1 LQNATDCATF
11 TPQNTYTYSYD
22 GLNRLI
28 AAASNLGAGTLKAG
42 VGDESYQYDKIG
54 NITSLTRKVIAGN
67 SLETVQQAYS
77 YATGNDSLLGAAFTT
92 TSPRAPF
99 GQTASH
105 TYTYDPNGNLQTD
118 TRRSITQ
125 TDYQRANLPNH
136 LVKDGNDIFY
146 EYDINDNRMYKYASA
161 SISPLLAGSEYYVRS
176 AAGQDLAIWK
186 LDEQKTTYYIFGSS
200 RLASIETNEDG
211 TFPTATTFY
220 NYDHLGNT
228 RLSYNATPSC
238 SGAPLYTAT
247 AAFDYYPYGKVLRE
261 FGASVYMTTAHER
274 DAESGLDYR
283 GARFYDSEVARFL
296 SLDPLAVKY
305 ASLSAYAYVAGNPVI
320 IVDSDGKDNIVY
332 VVMTDAG
339 KAAMKKNNLDAT
351 QVINFMNTTFQDLGV
366 EVRYQLVSGADD
378 VSLLQHMDKTDAVT
392 VWGTTRDDINNY
404 TKTNINNVVDK
415 ISMLDD
421 TEQFSSTYP
430 ELSEVA
436 GNWSEVS
443 VNQSIAY
450 GKNMGFTK
458 QESLALVTMHGT
470 AHNAGNSADHNRG
483 RGNGLEEDG
492 QLVLNRINHT
502 FLNTSADYKNRKDIF
517 KAENNTGT
525 VFDFNKS
532 NKHFNTKPA
541 KDNRAQNNLSKIYFD
556 EILNPFKKYNP
567 FNRVI
572 LDAGPAGSAPKT
584 GF

>member
-1 LQNATDCATF
+1 MQNATDCATF

-186 LDEQKTTYYIFGSS
+186 LDEQKTTYYVFGSS

-211 TFPTATTFY
+211 TLPRAITFY

-228 RLSYNATPSC
+228 RLSYSVVPSC
-238 SGAPLYTAT
+238 SGAPLYTAS

-261 FGASVYMTTAHER
+261 FGASVYLTTSHER

-283 GARFYDSEVARFL
+283 GARFYDSEVGRFL

-305 ASLSAYAYVAGNPVI
+305 ASLSSYSYVAGNPVAFI
-320 IVDSDGKDNIVY
+320 DPTGKSAEVVVDEENKTVTIYADMYFYGDEVNDADALNIAAGIQSDWNAANGKIYIKGVAYAVKFQVSGKFISNFQAAIGKSFLGDIFGSPRSNYIEVKEARVGDVSQMDGIASNTGTWYNYNEGKDGL
-332 VVMTDAG
+332 MTKEYSHEFGHLLGWFD
-339 KAAMKKNNLDAT
+339 KDQLKTKNNDKGQHDYLGT
-351 QVINFMNTTFQDLGV
+351 EPGIMTPSNTTHEQAPNMSNAYF
-366 EVRYQLVSGADD
+366 D
-378 VSLLQHMDKTDAVT
+378 VNGKLDPKTRQVT
-392 VWGTTRDDINNY
+392 QRDIDRIAID
-404 TKTNINNVVDK
+404 TNK
-415 ISMLDD
+415 L
-421 TEQFSSTYP
+421 
-430 ELSEVA
+430 
-436 GNWSEVS
+436 
-443 VNQSIAY
+443 
-450 GKNMGFTK
+450 
-458 QESLALVTMHGT
+458 
-470 AHNAGNSADHNRG
+470 GNSASQNISEKSIKNSTDPKFYTKVSG
-483 RGNGLEEDG
+483 RNIVNYIDET
-492 QLVLNRINHT
+492 VP
-502 FLNTSADYKNRKDIF
+502 
-517 KAENNTGT
+517 NN
-525 VFDFNKS
+525 S
-532 NKHFNTKPA
+532 HRP
-541 KDNRAQNNLSKIYFD
+541 
-556 EILNPFKKYNP
+556 
-567 FNRVI
+567 
-572 LDAGPAGSAPKT
+572 
-584 GF
+584 